1 MAEDESD
8 VRNTWNTTNLIWSK
22 ISNGPLNNEVKPV
35 NILNVYQRKSK
46 PNWLQLFN
54 KKKKKWQDQQ
64 EMVSIT
70 WINFFQQNKFF
81 ESSQGDPDNFLAHN
95 NHKQ

>member
-1 MAEDESD
+1 
-8 VRNTWNTTNLIWSK
+8 
-22 ISNGPLNNEVKPV
+22 
-35 NILNVYQRKSK
+35 
-46 PNWLQLFN
+46 
-54 KKKKKWQDQQ
+54 
-64 EMVSIT
+64 MVSIT

>member
-1 MAEDESD
+1 MFIKGKVNQIDC
-8 VRNTWNTTNLIWSK
+8 NFLI
-22 ISNGPLNNEVKPV
+22 
-35 NILNVYQRKSK
+35 
-46 PNWLQLFN
+46 

-81 ESSQGDPDNFLAHN
+81 ESSQGDPGNFLAHN

>member
-1 MAEDESD
+1 MGSTPEPCWRLDSFFKIAEDESD

-22 ISNGPLNNEVKPV
+22 ISNGPLNNEVWPV

-54 KKKKKWQDQQ
+54 KKKQ
-64 EMVSIT
+64 MT
-70 WINFFQQNKFF
+70 RLTRNGINHMN
-81 ESSQGDPDNFLAHN
+81 
-95 NHKQ
+95 